1 MPILSNQDQRDYYQN
16 LLGPQEVREDP
27 TFFET
32 MGSAFGFV
40 IDEELSVSS
49 LLNRQGYDDRN
60 EQIFKMSSEGFDLKP
75 YTDITGEID
84 YDRISA
90 DTGLIRTNRE
100 LYDERTEILR
110 KRRAE
115 NQDVIERGNGFAQFL
130 GSMGGYMLDPINVA
144 TMGIGVGTAYKG
156 MSTLSQALMTGR
168 NTAAIALASESAIQP
183 LVYKHK
189 HDINSPYEFND
200 ALMAIGTTAIGAG
213 LLGGAMGGIS
223 GYFRNLSKNA
233 SEFVGPPKP
242 TSDIKMQPVFINN
255 YKLDSDGILDVA
267 DLTSKLPPVPENYIR
282 LYKGDSPTAT
292 FDDVFRRDILK
303 DFKPK
308 KGSGRYWTDDPA
320 TADFYREAYDIYG
333 DARLSYVDV
342 TKAQAE
348 SIKVDD
354 GYLLD
359 FPKTKLTPEQ
369 ESINILDRMGT
380 QLAEQK
386 AALPPRIEDKILQE
400 YDNFQAGQYSKL
412 EDTRDANILN
422 LEKDIVKI
430 EKENITLARW
440 IAKEGG
446 LNKERWAR
454 EGIDVADMKAMRGGQ
469 KPVFRVKGGYDPDM
483 LAERLRESGA
493 TEMQMNDAIDLVED
507 MVRNPKM
514 FRDPTVQRQ
523 IDEIE
528 ENINA
533 LRDDN
538 TVLEEYYGQ
547 VIRSNVEKDMELLS
561 QNKSFENAMNKP
573 TIAYDDYV
581 VSQLPPAPKATKT
594 GLQRE
599 QLDSEGLASNYDRD
613 IANFEAQEVRR
624 VVVDGKLVDADE
636 YMKSLDDQIEGIES
650 VRVCALG

>member
-49 LLNRQGYDDRN
+49 LLNRQGYNDRN

-84 YDRISA
+84 YDRISE

-110 KRRAE
+110 KRREE

-156 MSTLSQALMTGR
+156 MSTLSQALMTSR
-168 NTAAIALASESAIQP
+168 NTAAIAFLSESAIQP

-200 ALMAIGTTAIGAG
+200 ALMAVGTTTIGAG

-223 GYFRNLSKNA
+223 GYFRSLSKNA

-242 TSDIKMQPVFINN
+242 TDKI
-255 YKLDSDGILDVA
+255 
-267 DLTSKLPPVPENYIR
+267 
-282 LYKGDSPTAT
+282 
-292 FDDVFRRDILK
+292 
-303 DFKPK
+303 
-308 KGSGRYWTDDPA
+308 
-320 TADFYREAYDIYG
+320 
-333 DARLSYVDV
+333 DAEVR
-342 TKAQAE
+342 
-348 SIKVDD
+348 
-354 GYLLD
+354 
-359 FPKTKLTPEQ
+359 LTPEQ
-369 ESINILDRMGT
+369 ESIKILDRMGT

-412 EDTRDANILN
+412 EDARDANILT

-493 TEMQMNDAIDLVED
+493 TEMQMNDAIDLVEG

-514 FRDPTVQRQ
+514 FRDPTVQNQ

-528 ENINA
+528 QNINA

-599 QLDSEGLASNYDRD
+599 QLGSEGLASNYDRD

>member
-110 KRRAE
+110 KRREE

-242 TSDIKMQPVFINN
+242 TD
-255 YKLDSDGILDVA
+255 
-267 DLTSKLPPVPENYIR
+267 
-282 LYKGDSPTAT
+282 
-292 FDDVFRRDILK
+292 
-303 DFKPK
+303 
-308 KGSGRYWTDDPA
+308 
-320 TADFYREAYDIYG
+320 
-333 DARLSYVDV
+333 
-342 TKAQAE
+342 
-348 SIKVDD
+348 KVDAEVR
-354 GYLLD
+354 
-359 FPKTKLTPEQ
+359 LTPEQ

-412 EDTRDANILN
+412 EDARDANILT

-493 TEMQMNDAIDLVED
+493 TEMQMNDAIDLVAD

-613 IANFEAQEVRR
+613 IANFEAQEFRR

>member
-110 KRRAE
+110 KRREE

-200 ALMAIGTTAIGAG
+200 ALVAVGTTAIGAG
-213 LLGGAMGGIS
+213 LLGGAVGGIS

-242 TSDIKMQPVFINN
+242 TDKI
-255 YKLDSDGILDVA
+255 DGDV
-267 DLTSKLPPVPENYIR
+267 R
-282 LYKGDSPTAT
+282 
-292 FDDVFRRDILK
+292 
-303 DFKPK
+303 
-308 KGSGRYWTDDPA
+308 
-320 TADFYREAYDIYG
+320 
-333 DARLSYVDV
+333 
-342 TKAQAE
+342 
-348 SIKVDD
+348 
-354 GYLLD
+354 
-359 FPKTKLTPEQ
+359 LTPEQ

-412 EDTRDANILN
+412 EDARDANILT

-493 TEMQMNDAIDLVED
+493 TEMQMNDAIDLVAD

-613 IANFEAQEVRR
+613 IANFEAQEFRR

>member
-49 LLNRQGYDDRN
+49 LLNRQGYQDRN
-60 EQIFKMSSEGFDLKP
+60 EQIFKMSNEGFDLKP

-84 YDRISA
+84 YDRISE

-110 KRRAE
+110 KRREE

-233 SEFVGPPKP
+233 SEFVRPPKP
-242 TSDIKMQPVFINN
+242 TDKI
-255 YKLDSDGILDVA
+255 
-267 DLTSKLPPVPENYIR
+267 
-282 LYKGDSPTAT
+282 
-292 FDDVFRRDILK
+292 
-303 DFKPK
+303 
-308 KGSGRYWTDDPA
+308 
-320 TADFYREAYDIYG
+320 
-333 DARLSYVDV
+333 DAEVR
-342 TKAQAE
+342 
-348 SIKVDD
+348 
-354 GYLLD
+354 
-359 FPKTKLTPEQ
+359 LTPEQ

-400 YDNFQAGQYSKL
+400 YDNFQSGQQAAPKFTSQEQKAINFIKNKKDITTGQLQRHLKTGYNPTVKIIESLQAKNMLSDMKMDTVNNRAGYQVSDNLNNIINPPKSDYAKIT
-412 EDTRDANILN
+412 DVRDANILT

-514 FRDPTVQRQ
+514 FRDPTVQNQ

-528 ENINA
+528 QNINA
-533 LRDDN
+533 LRDEN

-613 IANFEAQEVRR
+613 IADFEAQEVRR

>member
-84 YDRISA
+84 YDRISE

-110 KRRAE
+110 KRREE

-156 MSTLSQALMTGR
+156 MSTLSQALMTSR

-200 ALMAIGTTAIGAG
+200 ALMAIGTTAVGAG

-242 TSDIKMQPVFINN
+242 TDKI
-255 YKLDSDGILDVA
+255 
-267 DLTSKLPPVPENYIR
+267 
-282 LYKGDSPTAT
+282 
-292 FDDVFRRDILK
+292 
-303 DFKPK
+303 
-308 KGSGRYWTDDPA
+308 
-320 TADFYREAYDIYG
+320 
-333 DARLSYVDV
+333 DAEVR
-342 TKAQAE
+342 
-348 SIKVDD
+348 
-354 GYLLD
+354 
-359 FPKTKLTPEQ
+359 LTPEQ

-412 EDTRDANILN
+412 EDARDANILT
-422 LEKDIVKI
+422 LEKDIAKI

>member
-84 YDRISA
+84 YDRISE
-90 DTGLIRTNRE
+90 DTGLIKTNRE

-110 KRRAE
+110 KRREE

-242 TSDIKMQPVFINN
+242 TD
-255 YKLDSDGILDVA
+255 
-267 DLTSKLPPVPENYIR
+267 
-282 LYKGDSPTAT
+282 
-292 FDDVFRRDILK
+292 
-303 DFKPK
+303 
-308 KGSGRYWTDDPA
+308 
-320 TADFYREAYDIYG
+320 
-333 DARLSYVDV
+333 
-342 TKAQAE
+342 
-348 SIKVDD
+348 KVDAEVR
-354 GYLLD
+354 
-359 FPKTKLTPEQ
+359 LTPEQ

-386 AALPPRIEDKILQE
+386 AVLPPRIEDKILQE

-412 EDTRDANILN
+412 EDARDANILT

-493 TEMQMNDAIDLVED
+493 TEMQMNDAIDLVAD

-613 IANFEAQEVRR
+613 IANFEAQEFRR

>member
-16 LLGPQEVREDP
+16 LRGPQEFREDP

-49 LLNRQGYDDRN
+49 LLNRQGYHDRN
-60 EQIFKMSSEGFDLKP
+60 EQIFKMSNEGFDLKP

-84 YDRISA
+84 YDRISQ

-110 KRRAE
+110 KRREE
-115 NQDVIERGNGFAQFL
+115 NQDVIDRGNGFAQFL

-144 TMGIGVGTAYKG
+144 TMAIGVGTAYKG

-200 ALMAIGTTAIGAG
+200 ALMAIGTTTIGAG

-233 SEFVGPPKP
+233 SEFVGPPRP
-242 TSDIKMQPVFINN
+242 TDKI
-255 YKLDSDGILDVA
+255 
-267 DLTSKLPPVPENYIR
+267 
-282 LYKGDSPTAT
+282 
-292 FDDVFRRDILK
+292 
-303 DFKPK
+303 
-308 KGSGRYWTDDPA
+308 
-320 TADFYREAYDIYG
+320 
-333 DARLSYVDV
+333 DAEVR
-342 TKAQAE
+342 
-348 SIKVDD
+348 
-354 GYLLD
+354 
-359 FPKTKLTPEQ
+359 LTPEQ

-412 EDTRDANILN
+412 EDARDANILT

-538 TVLEEYYGQ
+538 TVLEEYYGK

-561 QNKSFENAMNKP
+561 QNKAFEDRMNQP
-573 TIAYDDYV
+573 SNYV
-581 VSQLPPAPKATKT
+581 EYESQLPPAPKATKT

-599 QLDSEGLASNYDRD
+599 QLNSEGLAENYDRD
-613 IANFEAQEVRR
+613 MANYNALDNPTIYKNGEK
-624 VVVDGKLVDADE
+624 VDGIE
-636 YMKSLDDQIEGIES
+636 YMKELDDQIEGIES
-650 VRVCALG
+650 VRICALG

>member
-16 LLGPQEVREDP
+16 LLGPQEFREDP

-60 EQIFKMSSEGFDLKP
+60 QQIFKMSNEGFDLKP
-75 YTDITGEID
+75 YTDITGELD
-84 YDRISA
+84 YDRLA
-90 DTGLIRTNRE
+90 EDTGFIKTNRE

-110 KRRAE
+110 KRREE

-189 HDINSPYEFND
+189 HDINSPYEFED

-213 LLGGAMGGIS
+213 LLGGAVGGIS

-242 TSDIKMQPVFINN
+242 TDKIN
-255 YKLDSDGILDVA
+255 
-267 DLTSKLPPVPENYIR
+267 
-282 LYKGDSPTAT
+282 
-292 FDDVFRRDILK
+292 
-303 DFKPK
+303 
-308 KGSGRYWTDDPA
+308 
-320 TADFYREAYDIYG
+320 
-333 DARLSYVDV
+333 
-342 TKAQAE
+342 AE
-348 SIKVDD
+348 VR
-354 GYLLD
+354 
-359 FPKTKLTPEQ
+359 LTPEQ

-386 AALPPRIEDKILQE
+386 AALPARIEDDILKE
-400 YDNFQAGQYSKL
+400 YDAFQNKEYVKL
-412 EDTRDANILN
+412 EDARDATIVK
-422 LEKDIVKI
+422 LEKKI
-430 EKENITLARW
+430 TTIKKENETWARW
-440 IAKEGG
+440 IAENGG
-446 LNKERWAR
+446 VNRQQLANEA
-454 EGIDVADMKAMRGGQ
+454 GFDIADMQKIAGGFG
-469 KPVFRVKGGYDPDM
+469 KPVFRKTGGYSPDL
-483 LAERLRESGA
+483 LAERLREVGYDA
-493 TEMQMNDAIDLVED
+493 MDMNDAIDLLD
-507 MVRNPKM
+507 SIIRNPKM
-514 FRDPTVQRQ
+514 LKDPTAQVE
-523 IDEIE
+523 ID
-528 ENINA
+528 NINMHINE
-533 LRDDN
+533 LSNEN

-547 VIRSNVEKDMELLS
+547 VIRSNVEKDMDIFR
-561 QNKSFENAMNKP
+561 QNKEFENQMNGP
-573 TIAYDDYV
+573 TLTYDDYV
-581 VSQLPPAPKATKT
+581 VSQLPPAPIATKT
-594 GLQRE
+594 SLQKE
-599 QLDSEGLASNYDRD
+599 QLDFEGLSANYNRD
-613 IANFEAQEVRR
+613 IADFEAQEIRR
-624 VVVDGKLVDADE
+624 VLVDGKLIDGDE

>member
-16 LLGPQEVREDP
+16 LRGPQEFREDP

-110 KRRAE
+110 KRREE

-144 TMGIGVGTAYKG
+144 TMAIGVGTAYKG
-156 MSTLSQALMTGR
+156 MSTLSQSLMTGR

-200 ALMAIGTTAIGAG
+200 ALMAIGTTAVGAG
-213 LLGGAMGGIS
+213 LLGGAVGGIS

-242 TSDIKMQPVFINN
+242 TDKI
-255 YKLDSDGILDVA
+255 DGDV
-267 DLTSKLPPVPENYIR
+267 R
-282 LYKGDSPTAT
+282 
-292 FDDVFRRDILK
+292 
-303 DFKPK
+303 
-308 KGSGRYWTDDPA
+308 
-320 TADFYREAYDIYG
+320 
-333 DARLSYVDV
+333 
-342 TKAQAE
+342 
-348 SIKVDD
+348 
-354 GYLLD
+354 
-359 FPKTKLTPEQ
+359 LTPEQ

-400 YDNFQAGQYSKL
+400 YDNFQAGQYGQYAKL

>member
-32 MGSAFGFV
+32 MSSAFGFV

-84 YDRISA
+84 YDRISE

-100 LYDERTEILR
+100 LYDERTKILR
-110 KRRAE
+110 KRREE
-115 NQDVIERGNGFAQFL
+115 NQDVIERGNGFSQFL

-144 TMGIGVGTAYKG
+144 TMAIGVGTVYKG

-242 TSDIKMQPVFINN
+242 TDKI
-255 YKLDSDGILDVA
+255 
-267 DLTSKLPPVPENYIR
+267 
-282 LYKGDSPTAT
+282 
-292 FDDVFRRDILK
+292 
-303 DFKPK
+303 
-308 KGSGRYWTDDPA
+308 
-320 TADFYREAYDIYG
+320 
-333 DARLSYVDV
+333 DAEVR
-342 TKAQAE
+342 
-348 SIKVDD
+348 
-354 GYLLD
+354 
-359 FPKTKLTPEQ
+359 LTPEQ

-386 AALPPRIEDKILQE
+386 SALPPRIEDKILQE

-412 EDTRDANILN
+412 EDARDANILT

-514 FRDPTVQRQ
+514 FRDPTVQNQ

-528 ENINA
+528 QNINA

>member
-1 MPILSNQDQRDYYQN
+1 
-16 LLGPQEVREDP
+16 
-27 TFFET
+27 

-49 LLNRQGYDDRN
+49 LLNRQGYQDRN
-60 EQIFKMSSEGFDLKP
+60 EQIFKMSNEGFDLKP

-84 YDRISA
+84 YDRISE
-90 DTGLIRTNRE
+90 DTGLIKTNRE

-110 KRRAE
+110 KRREE

-144 TMGIGVGTAYKG
+144 TMAIGVGTAYKG

-200 ALMAIGTTAIGAG
+200 ALMAIGTTAVGAG

-242 TSDIKMQPVFINN
+242 TDKI
-255 YKLDSDGILDVA
+255 
-267 DLTSKLPPVPENYIR
+267 
-282 LYKGDSPTAT
+282 
-292 FDDVFRRDILK
+292 
-303 DFKPK
+303 
-308 KGSGRYWTDDPA
+308 
-320 TADFYREAYDIYG
+320 
-333 DARLSYVDV
+333 DAEVR
-342 TKAQAE
+342 
-348 SIKVDD
+348 
-354 GYLLD
+354 
-359 FPKTKLTPEQ
+359 LTPEQ

-386 AALPPRIEDKILQE
+386 AVLPPRIEDKILQE

-412 EDTRDANILN
+412 EDARDANILT
-422 LEKDIVKI
+422 LEKDIAKI

-624 VVVDGKLVDADE
+624 VVVDGKLMDADE

>member
-49 LLNRQGYDDRN
+49 LLNRQGYQDRN
-60 EQIFKMSSEGFDLKP
+60 EQIFKMSNEGFDLKP

-84 YDRISA
+84 YDRISE

-110 KRRAE
+110 KRREE

-200 ALMAIGTTAIGAG
+200 ALMAIGTTAVGAG

-242 TSDIKMQPVFINN
+242 TDKI
-255 YKLDSDGILDVA
+255 
-267 DLTSKLPPVPENYIR
+267 
-282 LYKGDSPTAT
+282 
-292 FDDVFRRDILK
+292 
-303 DFKPK
+303 
-308 KGSGRYWTDDPA
+308 
-320 TADFYREAYDIYG
+320 
-333 DARLSYVDV
+333 DAEVR
-342 TKAQAE
+342 
-348 SIKVDD
+348 
-354 GYLLD
+354 
-359 FPKTKLTPEQ
+359 LTPEQ

-386 AALPPRIEDKILQE
+386 AVLPPRIEDKILQE

-412 EDTRDANILN
+412 EDARDANILT
-422 LEKDIVKI
+422 LEKDIAKI

>member
-1 MPILSNQDQRDYYQN
+1 MPILSNQDQREYYQN
-16 LLGPQEVREDP
+16 LRGPQEFQEDP

-60 EQIFKMSSEGFDLKP
+60 KQIFEMSSEGFDLKP
-75 YTDITGEID
+75 YTDITGELD
-84 YDRISA
+84 YDRLA
-90 DTGLIRTNRE
+90 EDTGLIKTNRE

-110 KRRAE
+110 KRREE

-156 MSTLSQALMTGR
+156 MSTLSQALMTSR

-242 TSDIKMQPVFINN
+242 TDKIN
-255 YKLDSDGILDVA
+255 
-267 DLTSKLPPVPENYIR
+267 
-282 LYKGDSPTAT
+282 
-292 FDDVFRRDILK
+292 
-303 DFKPK
+303 
-308 KGSGRYWTDDPA
+308 
-320 TADFYREAYDIYG
+320 
-333 DARLSYVDV
+333 
-342 TKAQAE
+342 AE
-348 SIKVDD
+348 VR
-354 GYLLD
+354 
-359 FPKTKLTPEQ
+359 LTPEQ

-386 AALPPRIEDKILQE
+386 AALPPRIEDDILKE
-400 YDNFQAGQYSKL
+400 YDAFQNKEYLKL
-412 EDTRDANILN
+412 EDARDATIVK
-422 LEKDIVKI
+422 LEKKI
-430 EKENITLARW
+430 TTIKKENETWAKW
-440 IAKEGG
+440 IAKDGG
-446 LNKERWAR
+446 VNRQQLASEA
-454 EGIDVADMKAMRGGQ
+454 GFDIADMQKIAGDFG
-469 KPVFRVKGGYDPDM
+469 KPVFRKTGGYSPD
-483 LAERLRESGA
+483 LFAERLREIGYDA
-493 TEMQMNDAIDLVED
+493 MDMNDAIDLLD
-507 MVRNPKM
+507 SIIRNPKM
-514 FRDPTVQRQ
+514 LKDPTAQVE
-523 IDEIE
+523 IDS
-528 ENINA
+528 INMHINE
-533 LRDDN
+533 LSDNN

-561 QNKSFENAMNKP
+561 QNKAFEDRMNQP
-573 TIAYDDYV
+573 SNYV
-581 VSQLPPAPKATKT
+581 EYESQLPPAPIATKT

-599 QLDSEGLASNYDRD
+599 QLNSEGLAENYDRD
-613 IANFEAQEVRR
+613 MANYNALDNPTIYKNGEK
-624 VVVDGKLVDADE
+624 VDGIE
-636 YMKSLDDQIEGIES
+636 YMKELDDQIEGIES
-650 VRVCALG
+650 VRICALG

>member
-60 EQIFKMSSEGFDLKP
+60 EQIFKMSSEGFDIKP

-110 KRRAE
+110 KRREE

-144 TMGIGVGTAYKG
+144 TMAIGVGTAYKG
-156 MSTLSQALMTGR
+156 MSTLSQSLMTGR

-200 ALMAIGTTAIGAG
+200 ALVAVGTTAIGAG

-233 SEFVGPPKP
+233 PEFVGPPKP
-242 TSDIKMQPVFINN
+242 TDKI
-255 YKLDSDGILDVA
+255 DGDV
-267 DLTSKLPPVPENYIR
+267 R
-282 LYKGDSPTAT
+282 
-292 FDDVFRRDILK
+292 
-303 DFKPK
+303 
-308 KGSGRYWTDDPA
+308 
-320 TADFYREAYDIYG
+320 
-333 DARLSYVDV
+333 
-342 TKAQAE
+342 
-348 SIKVDD
+348 
-354 GYLLD
+354 
-359 FPKTKLTPEQ
+359 LTPEQ

-412 EDTRDANILN
+412 EDARDANILT

-493 TEMQMNDAIDLVED
+493 TEMQMNDAIDLVAD

>member
-60 EQIFKMSSEGFDLKP
+60 EQIFKMSNEGFDLNP

-84 YDRISA
+84 YDRISE
-90 DTGLIRTNRE
+90 DTGLIKTNRE

-110 KRRAE
+110 KRREE

-200 ALMAIGTTAIGAG
+200 ALVAVGTTAIGAG

-233 SEFVGPPKP
+233 PEFVGPPKP
-242 TSDIKMQPVFINN
+242 TDKI
-255 YKLDSDGILDVA
+255 DGDV
-267 DLTSKLPPVPENYIR
+267 R
-282 LYKGDSPTAT
+282 
-292 FDDVFRRDILK
+292 
-303 DFKPK
+303 
-308 KGSGRYWTDDPA
+308 
-320 TADFYREAYDIYG
+320 
-333 DARLSYVDV
+333 
-342 TKAQAE
+342 
-348 SIKVDD
+348 
-354 GYLLD
+354 
-359 FPKTKLTPEQ
+359 LTPEQ

-412 EDTRDANILN
+412 EDARDANILT

-493 TEMQMNDAIDLVED
+493 TEMQMNDAIDLVAD

-613 IANFEAQEVRR
+613 IANFEAQEFRR

>member
-60 EQIFKMSSEGFDLKP
+60 EQIFKMSSEGFDIKP

-84 YDRISA
+84 YDRISE
-90 DTGLIRTNRE
+90 DTGAIRTNRE

-110 KRRAE
+110 KRREE

-144 TMGIGVGTAYKG
+144 TMAIGVGTAYKG
-156 MSTLSQALMTGR
+156 MSTLSQSLMTGR

-200 ALMAIGTTAIGAG
+200 ALMAIGTTAVGAG
-213 LLGGAMGGIS
+213 LLGGAVGGIS

-242 TSDIKMQPVFINN
+242 TDKI
-255 YKLDSDGILDVA
+255 DGDV
-267 DLTSKLPPVPENYIR
+267 R
-282 LYKGDSPTAT
+282 
-292 FDDVFRRDILK
+292 
-303 DFKPK
+303 
-308 KGSGRYWTDDPA
+308 
-320 TADFYREAYDIYG
+320 
-333 DARLSYVDV
+333 
-342 TKAQAE
+342 
-348 SIKVDD
+348 
-354 GYLLD
+354 
-359 FPKTKLTPEQ
+359 LTPEQ

-412 EDTRDANILN
+412 EDARDANILT

>member
-16 LLGPQEVREDP
+16 LRGPQEFREDP

-49 LLNRQGYDDRN
+49 LLNRQGYQDRN
-60 EQIFKMSSEGFDLKP
+60 EQIFKMSNEGFDLKP

-84 YDRISA
+84 YDRISE

-110 KRRAE
+110 KRREE

-130 GSMGGYMLDPINVA
+130 GSMGGYMLDPINLA

-200 ALMAIGTTAIGAG
+200 ALMAIGTTAVGAG

-242 TSDIKMQPVFINN
+242 TDKI
-255 YKLDSDGILDVA
+255 
-267 DLTSKLPPVPENYIR
+267 
-282 LYKGDSPTAT
+282 
-292 FDDVFRRDILK
+292 
-303 DFKPK
+303 
-308 KGSGRYWTDDPA
+308 
-320 TADFYREAYDIYG
+320 
-333 DARLSYVDV
+333 DAEVR
-342 TKAQAE
+342 
-348 SIKVDD
+348 
-354 GYLLD
+354 
-359 FPKTKLTPEQ
+359 LTPEQ

-412 EDTRDANILN
+412 EDARDANILT

-528 ENINA
+528 QNINA

>member
-16 LLGPQEVREDP
+16 LRGPQEFREDP

-110 KRRAE
+110 KRREE

-200 ALMAIGTTAIGAG
+200 ALMAIGTTAVGAG

-242 TSDIKMQPVFINN
+242 TDKI
-255 YKLDSDGILDVA
+255 
-267 DLTSKLPPVPENYIR
+267 
-282 LYKGDSPTAT
+282 
-292 FDDVFRRDILK
+292 
-303 DFKPK
+303 
-308 KGSGRYWTDDPA
+308 
-320 TADFYREAYDIYG
+320 
-333 DARLSYVDV
+333 DAEVR
-342 TKAQAE
+342 
-348 SIKVDD
+348 
-354 GYLLD
+354 
-359 FPKTKLTPEQ
+359 LTPEQ

-412 EDTRDANILN
+412 EDARDANILT

-469 KPVFRVKGGYDPDM
+469 NPVFRVKGGYDPDM

>member
-60 EQIFKMSSEGFDLKP
+60 EQIFKMSSEGFDIKP

-110 KRRAE
+110 KRREE

-144 TMGIGVGTAYKG
+144 TMAIGVGTAYKG
-156 MSTLSQALMTGR
+156 MSTLSQSLMTGR

-200 ALMAIGTTAIGAG
+200 ALMAIGTTAVGAG
-213 LLGGAMGGIS
+213 LLGGAVGGIS

-242 TSDIKMQPVFINN
+242 TDKI
-255 YKLDSDGILDVA
+255 DGDV
-267 DLTSKLPPVPENYIR
+267 R
-282 LYKGDSPTAT
+282 
-292 FDDVFRRDILK
+292 
-303 DFKPK
+303 
-308 KGSGRYWTDDPA
+308 
-320 TADFYREAYDIYG
+320 
-333 DARLSYVDV
+333 
-342 TKAQAE
+342 
-348 SIKVDD
+348 
-354 GYLLD
+354 
-359 FPKTKLTPEQ
+359 LTPEQ

-412 EDTRDANILN
+412 EDARDANILT

>member
-90 DTGLIRTNRE
+90 DTGLIRTNRK

-110 KRRAE
+110 KRREE

-242 TSDIKMQPVFINN
+242 TD
-255 YKLDSDGILDVA
+255 
-267 DLTSKLPPVPENYIR
+267 
-282 LYKGDSPTAT
+282 
-292 FDDVFRRDILK
+292 
-303 DFKPK
+303 
-308 KGSGRYWTDDPA
+308 
-320 TADFYREAYDIYG
+320 
-333 DARLSYVDV
+333 
-342 TKAQAE
+342 
-348 SIKVDD
+348 KVDAEVR
-354 GYLLD
+354 
-359 FPKTKLTPEQ
+359 LTPEQ

-386 AALPPRIEDKILQE
+386 AVLPPRIEDKILQE

-412 EDTRDANILN
+412 EDARDANILT

-493 TEMQMNDAIDLVED
+493 TEMQMNDAIDLVAD

-613 IANFEAQEVRR
+613 IANFEAQEFRR

>member
-60 EQIFKMSSEGFDLKP
+60 EQIFKMSNEGFDLNP

-84 YDRISA
+84 YDRISE
-90 DTGLIRTNRE
+90 DTGLIKTNRE

-110 KRRAE
+110 KRREE

-200 ALMAIGTTAIGAG
+200 ALMAIGTTAVGAG

-242 TSDIKMQPVFINN
+242 TD
-255 YKLDSDGILDVA
+255 KLD
-267 DLTSKLPPVPENYIR
+267 
-282 LYKGDSPTAT
+282 
-292 FDDVFRRDILK
+292 
-303 DFKPK
+303 
-308 KGSGRYWTDDPA
+308 
-320 TADFYREAYDIYG
+320 
-333 DARLSYVDV
+333 
-342 TKAQAE
+342 AE
-348 SIKVDD
+348 VR
-354 GYLLD
+354 
-359 FPKTKLTPEQ
+359 LTPEQ

-412 EDTRDANILN
+412 EDARDANILT

-528 ENINA
+528 ENINV

-613 IANFEAQEVRR
+613 IANFEAQEFRR

>member
-75 YTDITGEID
+75 YTDITGEIN
-84 YDRISA
+84 YDRISE

-110 KRRAE
+110 KRREE

-200 ALMAIGTTAIGAG
+200 ALMAIGTTAVGAG

-242 TSDIKMQPVFINN
+242 TDKI
-255 YKLDSDGILDVA
+255 
-267 DLTSKLPPVPENYIR
+267 
-282 LYKGDSPTAT
+282 
-292 FDDVFRRDILK
+292 
-303 DFKPK
+303 
-308 KGSGRYWTDDPA
+308 
-320 TADFYREAYDIYG
+320 
-333 DARLSYVDV
+333 DAEVR
-342 TKAQAE
+342 
-348 SIKVDD
+348 
-354 GYLLD
+354 
-359 FPKTKLTPEQ
+359 LTPEQ

-412 EDTRDANILN
+412 EDARDANILT
-422 LEKDIVKI
+422 LEKDIAKI

-514 FRDPTVQRQ
+514 FRDPTVQKQ

-528 ENINA
+528 QNINA
-533 LRDDN
+533 LRDEN

>member
-16 LLGPQEVREDP
+16 LRGPQEFREDP

-60 EQIFKMSSEGFDLKP
+60 EQIFKMSNEGFDLNP

-84 YDRISA
+84 YDRISE
-90 DTGLIRTNRE
+90 DTGLIKTNRE

-110 KRRAE
+110 KRREE

-168 NTAAIALASESAIQP
+168 NTAAIAFLSESAMQP

-200 ALMAIGTTAIGAG
+200 ALMAIGTTAVGAG

-242 TSDIKMQPVFINN
+242 TD
-255 YKLDSDGILDVA
+255 KLD
-267 DLTSKLPPVPENYIR
+267 
-282 LYKGDSPTAT
+282 
-292 FDDVFRRDILK
+292 
-303 DFKPK
+303 
-308 KGSGRYWTDDPA
+308 
-320 TADFYREAYDIYG
+320 
-333 DARLSYVDV
+333 
-342 TKAQAE
+342 AE
-348 SIKVDD
+348 VR
-354 GYLLD
+354 
-359 FPKTKLTPEQ
+359 LTPEQ

-412 EDTRDANILN
+412 EDARDANILT

-528 ENINA
+528 ENINV

-613 IANFEAQEVRR
+613 IANFEAQEFRR